1 VGDRKRVVLFQ
12 DGSKGIGHSDL
23 KEGTIHSS
31 ISWDCRTPGRAS
43 PSFKHVTAP
52 SISTGW
58 AVEPYAGQSTSWL
71 DSTDYMVLHTQG
83 IEVNKIQASAA
94 TSDLTGSYEFTGSAM
109 HDDGSG
115 TAYWYL
121 CAGTSEHIRRRT
133 SAGVWT
139 QDDDVHA
146 DLFRSVNGDLYKTLG
161 ANIYKCP
168 AASDPFT
175 AANWSA
181 AIQVGT
187 PQWNI
192 TGLASA
198 GNAPIVGKPDGLYR
212 YNAAD
217 SKYEDVLLGS
227 LKSCAHPDNGKGMS
241 TWREFALYPLHD
253 GRLLAFDGFRVYD
266 WSPMKDATPD
276 RDTPYG
282 FRLTAFASAGPQG
295 FYAAQDIGNVRTQQG
310 ISKVYWFDATGA
322 GTYND
327 ITTNVTDSK
336 PSTTGTVGALGTG
349 DYLYVG
355 ATAKFQGVY
364 FNQTS
369 TGTTAIAVSGEY
381 WNGGWVDAALVGV
394 KSLAT
399 TGCMFSL
406 NDFDDWVNTNTV
418 NAVTGLYWWRISLG
432 ALANLTVTI
441 KELYIIPHRPPVG
454 IAAGNDYTGIDRVNL
469 VTHILYC
476 RPRGDEADWSDIAGM
491 YLQTPCNRLEVT
503 QAAVT
508 ADNAGD
514 KLSVLASIGYRHILL
529 GGRPTPQLTPFVQCQ
544 KSTTSVGVPYLELG
558 GTDFDWPEKSK
569 ALRKLFLHF
578 DNLDDGDTVEVFCR
592 WDQNI
597 AWWKASQSN
606 TSPFTVEF
614 PVYDA
619 QQGVIGHVGIAL
631 NDHAVEATCPV
642 LRMVEAEVEDMG
654 DFGTIA
660 QPSIAT
666 PEVM

>member
-1 VGDRKRVVLFQ
+1 VGDRKRVILFQ
-12 DGSKGIGHSDL
+12 DGSKGIGQSKL
-23 KEGTIHSS
+23 EEGTIHSS
-31 ISWDCRTPGRAS
+31 ISWDCRTPGQAA
-43 PSFKHVTAP
+43 PSFKH
-52 SISTGW
+52 STSPNSLGTTPW
-58 AVEPYAGQSTSWL
+58 ALYNGQSTTWL
-71 DSTDYMVLHTQG
+71 DSTDYLLLHTQG
-83 IEVNKIQASAA
+83 AYVQKMQANVVSE
-94 TSDLTGSYEFTGSAM
+94 DLIGGFSFTGSAM

-115 TAYWYL
+115 AAYWYL

-146 DLFRSVNGDLYKTLG
+146 DLMRSINGDLYRTLG

-168 AASDPFT
+168 AGSDPFT
-175 AANWSA
+175 VANWSA

-253 GRLLAFDGFRVYD
+253 GGLLAFDGFRVYD
-266 WSPMKDATPD
+266 WSPTKDATPD

-336 PSTTGTVGALGTG
+336 PSTTGTVGPGGAG

-355 ATAKFQGVY
+355 ADIKFRGVFFKQSGLSNTLLASGSY
-364 FNQTS
+364 YNGAWTS
-369 TGTTAIAVSGEY
+369 VSQLGISYMIEDGCIY
-381 WNGGWVDAALVGV
+381 SAL
-394 KSLAT
+394 SL
-399 TGCMFSL
+399 S
-406 NDFDDWVNTNTV
+406 DWVPTTV
-418 NAVTGLYWWRISLG
+418 NGVAGKYWWRFSMDSGFTG
-432 ALANLTVTI
+432 AGTL
-441 KELYIIPHRPPVG
+441 KELYIIPYRPAVG
-454 IAAGNDYTGIDRVNL
+454 IVAGNDYTGLDRVNL
-469 VTHILYC
+469 LTHILYC
-476 RPRGDEADWSDIAGM
+476 RPRGDNADWSDLAA
-491 YLQTPCNRLEVT
+491 LLLELPANRLEVT
-503 QAAVT
+503 DAAIT
-508 ADNAGD
+508 ADNTGS
-514 KLSVLASIGYRHILL
+514 KLAVLSSLSYRYVLL
-529 GGRPTPQLTPFVQCQ
+529 GNRETPQLTPFPQCQ
-544 KSTTSVGVPYLELG
+544 KSATQVGVPYLELG

-578 DNLDDGDTVEVFCR
+578 DNLDDGDRVEVFCR
-592 WDQNI
+592 WDQNT
-597 AWWKASQSN
+597 AWWKAVQSN
-606 TSPFTVEF
+606 TAPFTVEF
-614 PVYDA
+614 PAYDA
-619 QQGVIGHVGIAL
+619 QQGVVCHVGISL
-631 NDHAVEATCPV
+631 NDAAVESACPV
-642 LRMVEAEVEDMG
+642 LRLVEAEVEDMG
-654 DFGTIA
+654 DFGAVA
-660 QPSIAT
+660 QPVVT
-666 PEVM
+666 TLEVM